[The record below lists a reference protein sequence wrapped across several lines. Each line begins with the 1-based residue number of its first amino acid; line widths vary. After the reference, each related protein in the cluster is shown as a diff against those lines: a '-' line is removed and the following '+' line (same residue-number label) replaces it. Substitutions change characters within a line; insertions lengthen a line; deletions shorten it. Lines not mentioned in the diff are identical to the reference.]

1 MINCQGPYDYNCYMG
16 EGVFTG
22 EVTDIA
28 DETCYGFIIPICGEV
43 CFFVEEEIVAEFTDD
58 NQVRPLICD
67 PENCPEDSNYCET
80 CGGCGETGCCLPINC
95 QAVKCKYGE
104 INLKDYKCFQNQWE
118 IMFNALQAIKNSSDE
133 PPSLEEL
140 NHGAFWIT
148 NKERAENALNAVDKE
163 WDKLYSKENHE
174 LRKIKSND

>member
-1 MINCQGPYDYNCYMG
+1 MIPIKHKKYMINCQGPYDYNCYMG

-43 CFFVEEEIVAEFTDD
+43 CFFVEEEIVAEFTDN
-58 NQVRPLICD
+58 NQVRPLICG

-80 CGGCGETGCCLPINC
+80 CGGCGETGCCPPINC

-104 INLKDYKCFQNQWE
+104 INLKDYECTLKQWE
-118 IMFNALQAIKNSSDE
+118 IMHKALRAIHENNSNTWESSYAAD
-133 PPSLEEL
+133 
-140 NHGAFWIT
+140 T
-148 NKERAENALNAVDKE
+148 LNAVDKE